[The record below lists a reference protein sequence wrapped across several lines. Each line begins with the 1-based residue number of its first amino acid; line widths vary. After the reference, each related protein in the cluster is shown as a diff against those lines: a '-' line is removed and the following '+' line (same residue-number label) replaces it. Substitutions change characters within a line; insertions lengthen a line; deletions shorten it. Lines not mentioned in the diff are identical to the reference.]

1 MPTKPR
7 QPGTARVLGLGLD
20 TPDRHIRITRGK
32 NFDIY
37 FGSETTHERL
47 QATCI
52 KLNERLDRQGR
63 RLEDLS
69 RAEFVDLVSDVES
82 GL

>member
-1 MPTKPR
+1 MPTKRR
-7 QPGTARVLGLGLD
+7 QPGAARVLGLGLD
-20 TPDRHIRITRGK
+20 TRDRHIRITRGK
-32 NFDIY
+32 NFAIY
-37 FGSETTHERL
+37 FGSETTHEHL